1 LVYVPV
7 KIDKMS
13 EVDFKDSKQ
22 LLAYA
27 VKTIGQAAVLKDMS
41 DEQKSTF
48 IINAVKHAINTSKL
62 SDTEKAEILPWC
74 DAALP
79 HIIQAVHFVTA
90 QVSAEADKLKSVVL
104 ADLKRCG
111 C

>member
-1 LVYVPV
+1 
-7 KIDKMS
+7 MS
-13 EVDFKDSKQ
+13 DIDFKDTKQ

-27 VKTIGQAAVLKDMS
+27 VKTIGQAAVLKDMN
-41 DEQKSTF
+41 DEQKSSF
-48 IINAVKHAINTSKL
+48 IINAVKHAINTSNL
-62 SDTEKAEILPWC
+62 SDAEKAEVLPWC

-104 ADLKRCG
+104 ADMKKC
-111 C
+111 CF